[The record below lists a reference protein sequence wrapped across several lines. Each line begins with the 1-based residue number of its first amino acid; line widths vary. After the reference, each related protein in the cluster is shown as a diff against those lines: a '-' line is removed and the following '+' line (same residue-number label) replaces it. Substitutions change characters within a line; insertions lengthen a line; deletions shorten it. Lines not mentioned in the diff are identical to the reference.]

1 MVLIKIFLLFSILGV
16 VVSDDFKNLQV
27 LDIKSK
33 SEMRKYM
40 KKISKEL
47 GVKCSHCHDMDDKS
61 LDTPEK
67 EISREMIV
75 LTRQIND
82 YLFSISQQDTM
93 HNKKQS
99 LVSCWTCHKGNL
111 KVENKKPDT
120 N

>member
-1 MVLIKIFLLFSILGV
+1 MVLIKIFLLFSILSV

-40 KKISKEL
+40 KKISKDL

-61 LDTPEK
+61 LDNPDK
-67 EISREMIV
+67 EIAREMII

-93 HNKKQS
+93 HNKKQNS
-99 LVSCWTCHKGNL
+99 VSCWTCHKGNL
-111 KVENKKPDT
+111 EVENKKSDT